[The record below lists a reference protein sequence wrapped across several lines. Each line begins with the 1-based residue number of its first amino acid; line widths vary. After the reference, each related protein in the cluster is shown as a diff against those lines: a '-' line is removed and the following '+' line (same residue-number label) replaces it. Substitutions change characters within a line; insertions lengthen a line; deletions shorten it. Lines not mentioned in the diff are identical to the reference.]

1 MSHRLTGLEGSEGDP
16 AIGWG
21 DTLFQRTFPHLS
33 RVQVGRVYDDAEGM
47 VRVESHIEMGG
58 LF

>member
-1 MSHRLTGLEGSEGDP
+1 MSHRLAGLEGSEGDP
-16 AIGWG
+16 ALSRG
-21 DTLFQRTFPHLS
+21 DALFQRTFPDLS

-47 VRVESHIEMGG
+47 VRVESHVEMEG